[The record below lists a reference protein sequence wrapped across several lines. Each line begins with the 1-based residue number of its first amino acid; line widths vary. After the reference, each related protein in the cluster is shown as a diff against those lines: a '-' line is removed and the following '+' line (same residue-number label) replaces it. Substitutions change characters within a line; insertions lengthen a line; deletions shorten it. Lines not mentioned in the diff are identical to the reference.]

1 MNGKFFILTGKE
13 PSVLIH
19 ESDRLVLKDGDPSP
33 DMIVLSKRD
42 KKTYYITKDL
52 YNQIYEQ
59 IKKDEDQL
67 KGRIDHRYDIP
78 LIKDSNIKVFEL
90 IVCKS
95 ITVNDGSATYVP
107 SMYDKKGKMVPFR
120 KLFHV

>member
-1 MNGKFFILTGKE
+1 MNEKFFILTGKE

-19 ESDRLVLKDGDPSP
+19 ESNRLVLKDKDPSP
-33 DMIVLSKRD
+33 DMIVLSKQNG
-42 KKTYYITKDL
+42 KTYCIQKELYDQI
-52 YNQIYEQ
+52 YNQL
-59 IKKDEDQL
+59 KKDEDQL

-78 LIKDSNIKVFEL
+78 LIKDSKKKVFEL

-107 SMYDKKGKMVPFR
+107 SMYDKKGRSVPFR